1 MKKCIDCQKDTSDLF
16 NSLCRNCLLIKVVR
30 QALSER
36 SNKRDNLTPL
46 LGQLRGSK
54 RTPVPTKALPGTSE
68 KIEVLRERVEHGF
81 YLWHP
86 KDATLDDMTFDYK
99 TLMRRKKRH
108 KKTSEKKVQVITETL
123 REGTSISPLALQEES
138 A

>member
-1 MKKCIDCQKDTSDLF
+1 MKKCVDCQRDVSDIF
-16 NSLCRNCLLIKVVR
+16 DSLCRNCLLIKVVR
-30 QALSER
+30 QALSEK
-36 SNKRDNLTPL
+36 SNKRNNLVPL

-68 KIEVLRERVEHGF
+68 KIEVLRERVEQGF

-86 KDATLDDMTFDYK
+86 KDATLDDMTLDYK
-99 TLMRRKKRH
+99 TLMRRKKRY
-108 KKTSEKKVQVITETL
+108 KKTGENKVQVTVN
-123 REGTSISPLALQEES
+123 SLQEES